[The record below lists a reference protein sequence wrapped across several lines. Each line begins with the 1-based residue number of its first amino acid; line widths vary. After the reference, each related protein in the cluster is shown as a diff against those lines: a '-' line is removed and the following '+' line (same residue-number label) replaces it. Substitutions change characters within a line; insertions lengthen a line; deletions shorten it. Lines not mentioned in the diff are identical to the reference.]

1 MFRTLIVDDEE
12 LARLRM
18 KKLLEPYASQV
29 EVVGEASDGVQ
40 ALEKIRELK
49 PDVVFMDIQMPGM
62 TGLDVIS
69 QLQGEQ
75 MPYVVFATAFDEY
88 AIKAFDENAIDY
100 LLKPIEADRLQS
112 TIQKIE
118 RLASPKLPADLTE
131 TVRKIMES
139 QSPQNRYLQR
149 IQVKIG
155 DRTLLLSVDQTIR
168 FESEDKYT
176 TVHTDDSKYVIDTPL
191 VELEARLDPSKF
203 MRIHRA
209 HLVNVTRIAEIQR
222 QFGGRLKVVLND
234 KAKSGL
240 PVSRNFVDRVRSL

>member
-29 EVVGEASDGVQ
+29 EIIGEAQDGLS
-40 ALEKIRELK
+40 ALEKIRSLK
-49 PDVVFMDIQMPGM
+49 PDLVFMDIQMPGM
-62 TGLDVIS
+62 TGLEVVS
-69 QLQGEQ
+69 QLQESEI
-75 MPYVVFATAFDEY
+75 PWVVFATAFDEY
-88 AIKAFDENAIDY
+88 AIRAFEESAVDY
-100 LLKPIEADRLQS
+100 LLKPIEIDRLKS
-112 TIQKIE
+112 TMAKLE
-118 RLASPKLPADLTE
+118 RLTAKTAPNMME
-131 TVRKIMES
+131 TVRKLVE
-139 QSPQNRYLQR
+139 QQTPAQKYLQR

-155 DRTLLLSVDQTIR
+155 DRTLLLNSKQAIR
-168 FESEDKYT
+168 FEAEDKYT

-191 VELEARLDPSKF
+191 VELEARLDPAEF

-234 KAKSGL
+234 KAKTGL
-240 PVSRNFVDRVRSL
+240 PVSRNFVDKVRAL